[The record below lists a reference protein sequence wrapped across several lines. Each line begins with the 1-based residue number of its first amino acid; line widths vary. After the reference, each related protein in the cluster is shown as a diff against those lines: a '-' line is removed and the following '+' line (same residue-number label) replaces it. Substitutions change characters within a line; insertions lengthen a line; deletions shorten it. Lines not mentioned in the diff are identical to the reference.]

1 MVNVRLRNPSSHTT
15 VVLAGITCVV
25 VGLALLLN
33 VLSLFLGDNF
43 IREPTG
49 DQPID
54 ILFAIMGM
62 VAAVSCIWFWL
73 RMLADYFR
81 YRPVDGA
88 AAWGWA
94 LVFLNV
100 CAALAYFW
108 FIWRP
113 RHQAAAVRTPN
124 TSWER
129 TREG

>member
-1 MVNVRLRNPSSHTT
+1 VNVHLRNPSSHST

-25 VGLALLLN
+25 VGLALVLN
-33 VLSLFLGDNF
+33 VLSLFLGENF
-43 IREPTG
+43 MRAPTG

-62 VAAVSCIWFWL
+62 AAAASCIWFWL
-73 RMLADYFR
+73 RMFADYFR
-81 YRPVDGA
+81 YRRQRGA

-108 FIWRP
+108 FVWRP
-113 RHQAAAVRTPN
+113 RHQVAAARTPN
-124 TSWER
+124 TSLER
-129 TREG
+129 ARDR